1 MQQVLPHNG
10 LFPLLLFGIV
20 FQGLSLDRA
29 WAETIDFEDLTLPP
43 DSHFEGTDMTPYD
56 WTATDNPWTSRGMTF
71 HQFWA
76 LDAYLGYEYT
86 WWYGVTYSNHTW
98 TGTPPSGLAGQY
110 TAYPPG
116 GSGGPGGAGG
126 SNNCAVVFCPADS
139 HNDGKTSSYTID
151 LPDGKQIL
159 RLSVANTCYV
169 WDTIKTGDPFGFSRR
184 FGWLDA
190 NGNGN
195 YNDPGDY
202 TGDYPDYFL
211 LTILG
216 LDGSGEPIAASP
228 VDVYLADYR
237 FADSQQDFIL
247 QSWQEVDL
255 SGLEGAEKLLFRLS
269 STDVGVYGMNTPA
282 YFVLDNIVLSDMVLS
297 EIPEPASCTLFG
309 LGMGAWAFGTWW
321 SRRRQ
326 RL

>member
-1 MQQVLPHNG
+1 MQQVLPHKG
-10 LFPLLLFGIV
+10 LFSLLLFGVV
-20 FQGLSLDRA
+20 FQGLSLDGS
-29 WAETIDFEDLTLPP
+29 WAEPIDFEDLALQSN
-43 DSHFEGTDMTPYD
+43 SHFEGTDTIPYD

-76 LDAYLGYEYT
+76 VGGSPDYEYT

-98 TGTPPSGLAGQY
+98 TGTPPRGLDGQY
-110 TAYPPG
+110 IAYPPG
-116 GSGGPGGAGG
+116 GSGDPGGAGG
-126 SNNCAVVFCPADS
+126 SSNYAVVYCTADYS
-139 HNDGKTSSYTID
+139 HNNGETSSYTID
-151 LPDGKQIL
+151 LPAGKQIL
-159 RLSVANTCYV
+159 GLSVANTCYV
-169 WDTIKTGDPFGFSRR
+169 WDTIKNGDSFSRR

-190 NGNGN
+190 NGDGD
-195 YNDPGDY
+195 YADPGDY
-202 TGDYPDYFL
+202 AGTYPDYFL

-216 LDGSGEPIAASP
+216 LDGSGEPIAVSP

-237 FADSQQDFIL
+237 FVDSQQDFIL

-309 LGMGAWAFGTWW
+309 LGMGAWVFGAWW

-326 RL
+326 RF